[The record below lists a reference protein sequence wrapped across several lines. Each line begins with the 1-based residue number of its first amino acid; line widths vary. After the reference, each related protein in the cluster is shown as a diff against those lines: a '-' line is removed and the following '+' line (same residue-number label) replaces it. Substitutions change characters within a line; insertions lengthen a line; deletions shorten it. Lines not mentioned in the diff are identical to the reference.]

1 MPSAT
6 ETRPRSAPS
15 RRAPART
22 RRRAEPA
29 RPRARGAPN
38 RKRRSW
44 LWRYR
49 RVLFLFGL
57 LGATAIGG
65 IAYVIAQV
73 PLPKDAPLA
82 QTTILTDA
90 NGKQL
95 AVLHG
100 DENRLPVKLNV
111 VPRVFQDAVIASEDR
126 KFYTHSGVDPV
137 GIVRATWADLR
148 HHAKVQGGSSITQ
161 QYVKNT
167 FVGNQRTLMRKVKEA
182 VLAMKIERKYSKRQI
197 LERYLNTI
205 YFGRGAYGVQ
215 AAAHAYFDKDVQQ
228 LGLPESALL
237 AGIIR
242 GPEEADPA
250 RDAQQADVA
259 RQRRSEVLQAMVET
273 HAITSTQKIEAE
285 SVPVESKQ
293 AQRRAATVAP
303 TAPGAEYYVD
313 YVRRQLVK
321 TYGED
326 AVLRGGLRV
335 QTTLDQSLQK
345 QAYDA
350 VYKTLWDSK
359 NDPAGALVTMDTDGH
374 VLAMVGGRNWDQSK
388 VNLAV
393 GTAGGGVGR
402 QPGSSFKPFVLAE
415 TLHEGYSVESSFLGP
430 TKIVLPKADNGHDW
444 EVSNFDNEGFGRLN
458 LIDATA
464 HSVNTVYA
472 QLVTA
477 IGPQNVVPTAQALGI
492 KSPLDPVPS
501 LTLGTQNVSVM
512 EMADAYLSFANEGMQ
527 TDPQVFS
534 KITDASGAVLYDG
547 KPHRTRALTRGQADV
562 MNFTLSQVVQRGTG
576 TGAQI
581 GSPVAGK
588 TGTTEDFGDAWF
600 VGYTPKLATAVWM
613 GYPEGQSKKMTDV
626 HGVHNVNGGSLPA
639 TIFQR
644 FMSRAVRDPR
654 FSGGEFSKPDS
665 FPGKILG
672 QRVPFVDQSPQVP
685 TSVGASTPSTAKTK
699 ASTPTSTPPITAAAP
714 KPTTPPQTA
723 PPQTTPPAEP
733 PPQPPQTRPRPTTP
747 PH

>member
-1 MPSAT
+1 AT
-6 ETRPRSAPS
+6 ETRPRSAPR
-15 RRAPART
+15 RRAPARP
-22 RRRAEPA
+22 RRRAAPA
-29 RPRARGAPN
+29 RQRAAAPRR
-38 RKRRSW
+38 RRSW

-73 PLPKDAPLA
+73 PLPKDTPLA

-90 NGKQL
+90 KGNQL

-100 DENRLPVKLNV
+100 DENRLPVKLNE
-111 VPRVFQDAVIASEDR
+111 VPKVLQDAVIAAEDR
-126 KFYTHSGVDPV
+126 KFFSHSGVDPV
-137 GIVRATWADLR
+137 GIIRATWADVR

-167 FVGNQRTLMRKVKEA
+167 YVGHERTFMRKVKEA
-182 VLAMKIERKYSKRQI
+182 VIAMKLERKYNKRQI

-215 AAAHAYFDKDVQQ
+215 AAAQAYFGKDVQQ

-237 AGIIR
+237 AGLIR

-250 RDAQQADVA
+250 RSAQAAEVA
-259 RQRRSEVLQAMVET
+259 RLRRSSVLQAMVDT
-273 HAITSTQKIEAE
+273 HAITSTQRTEAE
-285 SVPVESKQ
+285 AVPIESKPAVHKGPTIQ
-293 AQRRAATVAP
+293 S

-335 QTTLDQSLQK
+335 QTTLDPNLQR

-359 NDPAGALVTMDTDGH
+359 NDPAGALVAMDRDGH

-393 GTAGGGVGR
+393 GIAGGGVGR
-402 QPGSSFKPFVLAE
+402 QAGSAFKPFVLAE

-430 TKIVLPKADNGHDW
+430 TKITLPKADNGKDW

-458 LIDATA
+458 LVDATA

-477 IGPQNVVPTAQALGI
+477 LGPQNVIPTAQALGI

-501 LTLGTQNVSVM
+501 
-512 EMADAYLSFANEGMQ
+512 
-527 TDPQVFS
+527 
-534 KITDASGAVLYDG
+534 
-547 KPHRTRALTRGQADV
+547 
-562 MNFTLSQVVQRGTG
+562 
-576 TGAQI
+576 
-581 GSPVAGK
+581 
-588 TGTTEDFGDAWF
+588 
-600 VGYTPKLATAVWM
+600 
-613 GYPEGQSKKMTDV
+613 
-626 HGVHNVNGGSLPA
+626 
-639 TIFQR
+639 
-644 FMSRAVRDPR
+644 
-654 FSGGEFSKPDS
+654 
-665 FPGKILG
+665 
-672 QRVPFVDQSPQVP
+672 
-685 TSVGASTPSTAKTK
+685 
-699 ASTPTSTPPITAAAP
+699 
-714 KPTTPPQTA
+714 
-723 PPQTTPPAEP
+723 
-733 PPQPPQTRPRPTTP
+733 
-747 PH
+747 

>member
-1 MPSAT
+1 M
-6 ETRPRSAPS
+6 
-15 RRAPART
+15 
-22 RRRAEPA
+22 
-29 RPRARGAPN
+29 
-38 RKRRSW
+38 
-44 LWRYR
+44 
-49 RVLFLFGL
+49 
-57 LGATAIGG
+57 
-65 IAYVIAQV
+65 IAQV
-73 PLPKDAPLA
+73 PLPKDTPLA

-90 NGKQL
+90 KGNQL

-100 DENRLPVKLNV
+100 DENRLPVKLSQ
-111 VPRVFQDAVIASEDR
+111 VPKVLQDAVIASEDR
-126 KFYTHSGVDPV
+126 KFYSHAGVDPLGV
-137 GIVRATWADLR
+137 LRATWADVR
-148 HHAKVQGGSSITQ
+148 HGSTVQGGSSITQ

-167 FVGNQRTLMRKVKEA
+167 YTGSQRTFMRKVKEA
-182 VLAMKIERKYSKRQI
+182 VLATKVERKYSKRQI

-237 AGIIR
+237 AGLIR

-250 RDAQQADVA
+250 RGPAPAA
-259 RQRRSEVLQAMVET
+259 LANQRRSEVLEAMVET
-273 HAITSTQKIEAE
+273 DAISASQKTEAE
-285 SVPVESKQ
+285 SVPIDSKP
-293 AQRRAATVAP
+293 RAPKTTIASS
-303 TAPGAEYYVD
+303 APGSEYFVD

-321 TYGED
+321 SYGED
-326 AVLRGGLRV
+326 AVLRGGLHV
-335 QTTLDQSLQK
+335 QTTLDQGLQK

-359 NDPAGALVTMDTDGH
+359 NDPAGALVTMDGDGH
-374 VLAMVGGRNWDQSK
+374 VLAMVGGRDWNASK

-402 QPGSSFKPFVLAE
+402 QAGSSFKPFVLAE
-415 TLHEGYSVESSFLGP
+415 MLKEGYSVESSFLGP
-430 TKIVLPKADNGHDW
+430 QKITLPKADNGKDW

-458 LIDATA
+458 LVDATA

-472 QLVTA
+472 QLVAA
-477 IGPQNVVPTAQALGI
+477 IGPQNVIPTAQALGI
-492 KSPLDPVPS
+492 RSPLDPVPS
-501 LTLGTQNVSVM
+501 ITLGTQNVSVM

-534 KITDASGAVLYDG
+534 KITDATGAVLYDG
-547 KPHRTRALTRGQADV
+547 KPHRTKALSRSQADV

-581 GSPVAGK
+581 GVPVAGK

-639 TIFQR
+639 TIFNR
-644 FMSRAVRDPR
+644 FMTRAVHDPR
-654 FSGGEFSKPDS
+654 FANGGDFPKPDS

-672 QRVPFVDQSPQVP
+672 QRVPYVDQSAQTP
-685 TSVGASTPSTAKTK
+685 TSVGTATTVHPKTTTPSP
-699 ASTPTSTPPITAAAP
+699 SITPTTSSPSP
-714 KPTTPPQTA
+714 KPTTPPPTS
-723 PPQTTPPAEP
+723 PPQTMPPAAPPPEP
-733 PPQPPQTRPRPTTP
+733 PPTRTPPTRPPPRP
-747 PH
+747 